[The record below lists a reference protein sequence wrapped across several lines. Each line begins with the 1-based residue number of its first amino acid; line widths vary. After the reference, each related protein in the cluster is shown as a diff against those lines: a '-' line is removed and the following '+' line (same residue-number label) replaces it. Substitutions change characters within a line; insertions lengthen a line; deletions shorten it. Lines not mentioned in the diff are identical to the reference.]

1 MARSNCILFACALSW
16 NRWRKLRRDRKRN
29 PDLKR
34 PRAYFVIRW
43 SDWGWFPHVL
53 YGREVKATPEEP
65 AVRVRVVS
73 YKPVAPKKR
82 RLPPLRFEG
91 RVKWGD

>member
-16 NRWRKLRRDRKRN
+16 RRWRKLRRDRKRN
-29 PDLKR
+29 PGLKR

-53 YGREVKATPEEP
+53 YGREVRRG
-65 AVRVRVVS
+65 RVRAVS
-73 YKPVAPKKR
+73 FKPLVPKKR
-82 RLPPLRFEG
+82 NFPPLLFKGKVE
-91 RVKWGD
+91 WGD